1 MDAMNETS
9 HLRGLPSLDALVN
22 DPDRVELLPLEV
34 VRALWIT
41 LGSLERVLELKLFL
55 GAEKPREDRLLNIE
69 EAAAILGK
77 TKDWLYRRADRLP
90 FTAREGR
97 LLRFSNNGI
106 QQYIRQRV
114 RRR

>member
-1 MDAMNETS
+1 MDAMNETPR
-9 HLRGLPSLDALVN
+9 LKGVPSLDALVN
-22 DPDRVELLPLEV
+22 DPDMVEQLPLAV
-34 VRALWIT
+34 VRVLWIT

-77 TKDWLYRRADRLP
+77 TKDWLYRRAERLP

>member
-1 MDAMNETS
+1 MNGTPSLKE
-9 HLRGLPSLDALVN
+9 LPTLDALVN
-22 DPDRVELLPLEV
+22 DPDKVELLPLDV
-34 VRALWIT
+34 ARLLWIN
-41 LGSLERVLELKLFL
+41 LGSLERVLKLKLFM
-55 GAEKPREDRLLNIE
+55 GPEKYREDRLLNIE

-97 LLRFSNNGI
+97 LLRFSSNGI

-114 RRR
+114 QNR